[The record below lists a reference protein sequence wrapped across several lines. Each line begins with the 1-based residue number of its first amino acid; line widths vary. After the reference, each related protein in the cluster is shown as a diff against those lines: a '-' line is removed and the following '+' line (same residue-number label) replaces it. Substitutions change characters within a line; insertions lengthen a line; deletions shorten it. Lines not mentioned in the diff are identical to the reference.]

1 MRDTLAPVT
10 ARDLHLK
17 VRGPSATTGS
27 ILREDHRGDV
37 LRETAAAHEGA
48 AHDPEVS

>member
-1 MRDTLAPVT
+1 MT

-17 VRGPSATTGS
+17 VSAQAFGDHGS
-27 ILREDHRGDV
+27 ILREDHRADV
-37 LRETAAAHEGA
+37 LRETAAAHDGA